1 MAATTK
7 TTASIAADSSTSE
20 DGVEASGVVPVSAL
34 SLVGS
39 PRLSGIDPEHVLR
52 LAHVLDSLPPIV
64 VHRPTMQI
72 VDGYHRVAAA
82 MHKKRD
88 SISVRYVDG
97 PAESILV
104 MAVKANAAHGL
115 PLSLADRR
123 SAASRI
129 IDTYP
134 QWSNRAIA
142 EVAGLSATTVGEIRS
157 THGNGRKVDT
167 RIGRD
172 GRTRHLSSAG
182 GRAVAAELIRAR
194 PQASLREIAAEA
206 GISPN
211 TVRDVRARLLA
222 GQDHTPEN
230 QRTRGP
236 NTAAKVAPVALNVPT
251 ADVTPVLHVLS
262 RDPALR
268 MNSDGRNLLRWLHSH
283 AVGPETVNILQ
294 PAPAHCVNHL
304 VELARR
310 CAANWAKVASDLED
324 LRRTCSAS

>member
-1 MAATTK
+1 MAAISKAMASMMAQGATT
-7 TTASIAADSSTSE
+7 D
-20 DGVEASGVVPVSAL
+20 DGAEAPDVVPVSAL
-34 SLVGS
+34 SLTGS
-39 PRLSGIDPEHVLR
+39 PRSSGIDREHVLR
-52 LAHVLDSLPPIV
+52 LAQVLDSLPPIV
-64 VHRPTMQI
+64 VHHPTMHI

-82 MHKKRD
+82 MREKRD
-88 SISVRYVDG
+88 SISARFVDG

-104 MAVKANAAHGL
+104 MAIKANTAHGL

-123 SAASRI
+123 SAAGRI
-129 IDTYP
+129 IGTFP

-142 EVAGLSATTVGEIRS
+142 EVTGLSATTVGEIRS
-157 THGNGRKVDT
+157 AHENGPNLDARVGK
-167 RIGRD
+167 D

-222 GQDHTPEN
+222 GRDHTPEN
-230 QRTRGP
+230 QRRCGR
-236 NTAAKVAPVALNVPT
+236 NSIAADVTLNVPT
-251 ADVTPVLHVLS
+251 ADVTSVLHVLS

-283 AVGPETVNILQ
+283 AVGPETVSILQ

-304 VELARR
+304 IELARR

-324 LRRTCSAS
+324 VRRTCSAS